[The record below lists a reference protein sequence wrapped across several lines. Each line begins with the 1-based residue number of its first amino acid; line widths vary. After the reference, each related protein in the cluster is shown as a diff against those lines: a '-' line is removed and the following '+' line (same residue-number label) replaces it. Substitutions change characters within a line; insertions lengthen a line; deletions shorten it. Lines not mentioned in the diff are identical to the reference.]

1 MVQERVCVCVA
12 VVVVGGWGGMNL
24 VCTTLAYTHQFI
36 PYNKNGCSLIPFENH
51 KQTKAKSE
59 YCPATSKKLI
69 MSLLAVVKS
78 ITKQSHD
85 TLL

>member
-1 MVQERVCVCVA
+1 M
-12 VVVVGGWGGMNL
+12 GWNEL
-24 VCTTLAYTHQFI
+24 EVCTTLAYTHQFI
-36 PYNKNGCSLIPFENH
+36 PYNENGCILILFENH
-51 KQTKAKSE
+51 KQTRAKGG

-85 TLL
+85 THLLFL